1 MKLLKKQKNK
11 QKYETTGWINYA
23 SKVVDLNVQTNGDRY
38 SITIGKTEIDLT
50 KEEAKELER
59 LLTHG
64 LSAFDTSYYNFD

>member
-1 MKLLKKQKNK
+1 MKLLKKNK
-11 QKYETTGWINYA
+11 QKYETTGYLNYA
-23 SKVVDLNVQTNGDRY
+23 SKVVDLNVTTNGNRFNVA
-38 SITIGKTEIDLT
+38 IGKTEIELT